1 MGAFLL
7 RRLWQSALLLVI
19 VTLLV
24 FVIVLMAGDPVRVLL
39 PIDASP
45 SDVENLRH
53 QLGLDQPIWVQ
64 YLLFVQHA
72 GSGDLGQSFKF
83 REPAMPLVL
92 ERLPITAILAFT
104 ALAWATA
111 VSVPLGILAAT
122 RRGSFW
128 DHVASTVSVLT
139 VSIPAFW
146 LGIVLIL
153 YFAGQLRWLPAS
165 GAAGPSS
172 LVLPA
177 LTLGAQPLGL
187 LTRLVR
193 ATMLEELRH
202 GYLVTARSKGLAEWI
217 VLSRHALRNALIPIV
232 TVLGL
237 QLGALLGGSVIIET
251 VFAWPGVGWL
261 LIQAISAHDLPLL
274 RANVLVI
281 ALVFIIINTLTD
293 VLYGYLNPRIRF
305 A

>member
-1 MGAFLL
+1 MAAFLV
-7 RRLWQSALLLVI
+7 RRLWQSAILLLLVT
-19 VTLLV
+19 VLAFVLV
-24 FVIVLMAGDPVRVLL
+24 LIAGDPVRVLL

-53 QLGLDQPIWVQ
+53 QFGLDQPIWVQ
-64 YLLFVQHA
+64 YLLFLQNA
-72 GSGDLGQSFKF
+72 ASGDLGQSFKF

-92 ERLPITAILAFT
+92 ERLPITAILAVA
-104 ALAWATA
+104 ALAWSTTLAL
-111 VSVPLGILAAT
+111 PLGILAAT
-122 RRGSFW
+122 RRGSIW
-128 DHVASTVSVLT
+128 DHLATVATVAA
-139 VSIPAFW
+139 VSIPGFW

-172 LVLPA
+172 LILPA
-177 LTLGAQPLGL
+177 LTLGAQPFGV
-187 LTRLVR
+187 LTRVVR

-217 VLSRHALRNALIPIV
+217 VLWRHALRNALIPIV

-237 QLGALLGGSVIIET
+237 QLGGLLGGAVIIET
-251 VFAWPGVGWL
+251 VFAWPGDGWL

-281 ALVFIIINTLTD
+281 AIVFIAINAGTD
-293 VLYGYLNPRIRF
+293 LLYAYLNPRIRY